1 MSVHH
6 EALRDLGVH
15 ILLDHAIEDTGL
27 GLGGDLEGD
36 LLGEFNGAFDA
47 LSNGI
52 DEVRGEGLFG
62 TEALGLEDAGAVDVG
77 VHLVAEEGRHASGQG
92 GREVNL
98 VLLFYLFGGRLE
110 RFE

>member
-27 GLGGDLEGD
+27 GLGCDLEGD
-36 LLGEFNGAFDA
+36 LLGEFDGALDA

-52 DEVRGEGLFG
+52 DEVRGEGLLG

-77 VHLVAEEGRHASGQG
+77 VHLVAEEGRHAGGQG
-92 GREVNL
+92 RREINL
-98 VLLFYLFGGRLE
+98 VLLFCLFV
-110 RFE
+110 